1 MKSIEDIRTFVANE
15 ILKSKDIALPDDRPL
30 IQDGLLNSIDIM
42 RLITHLSDEFGVQFK
57 DDDYSLENFETINS
71 IFALA
76 RKRMPVATEAAS

>member
-1 MKSIEDIRTFVANE
+1 MKSIEDIRAFVANE

-30 IQDGLLNSIDIM
+30 IQDGLLNSIDVM
-42 RLITHLSDEFGVQFK
+42 RLITHLSDHFGVQFQ

-76 RKRMPVATEAAS
+76 RKRLPVAMEVAP